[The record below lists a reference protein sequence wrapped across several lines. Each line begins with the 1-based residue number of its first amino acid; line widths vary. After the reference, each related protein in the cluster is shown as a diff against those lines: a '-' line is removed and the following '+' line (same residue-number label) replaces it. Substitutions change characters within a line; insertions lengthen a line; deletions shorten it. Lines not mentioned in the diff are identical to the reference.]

1 MILGKRL
8 ILLLGSAAFLC
19 AGMLSLQ
26 SIATASPVAPRPLSA
41 GCAEVDTYQTSAAQS
56 AAALRYW
63 TPQRTASADGFNP
76 ARISRMLKSSRA
88 GALIEP
94 TEQCLS
100 APSSTAAG
108 ASIRPPSA
116 STQPSVKSHSFTG
129 YPSVGKFFF
138 NIHGISNE
146 QFSCTASV
154 INAKGNSKNEL
165 ILTAAH
171 CIEGALDGEGY
182 STDDWIFGPMWN
194 HNKFPYGKWSVKSY
208 WIEPGW
214 MNCVVFEGCQT
225 NPKYDYAV
233 IVLNQQ
239 HGRGVGSFTG
249 ENGWHINEPH
259 TIKNTRI
266 VGLPSTA
273 DEPLYVVTTSTT
285 VSLKGLP
292 FVGTYLNRKATTP
305 GFADGSSGGPWYY
318 FFGSND
324 LGLLTGDTGG
334 YETGGP
340 PSGSPS
346 YSSFWTTD
354 FSALVAQAVS
364 HE

>member
-1 MILGKRL
+1 VF
-8 ILLLGSAAFLC
+8 LGSAACLC
-19 AGMLSLQ
+19 AGMMSLP
-26 SIATASPVAPRPLSA
+26 SVATAASDAPRQVSA
-41 GCAEVDTYQTSAAQS
+41 GCAEVDTSQASVAQS

-63 TPQRTASADGFNP
+63 TPQRTAAAEGYNAAS
-76 ARISRMLKSSRA
+76 ISSILRSSR
-88 GALIEP
+88 GAAVTKP
-94 TEQCLS
+94 AQQCQPG
-100 APSSTAAG
+100 ANPTAAG
-108 ASIRPPSA
+108 TSILSA
-116 STQPSVKSHSFTG
+116 SVGAQPDVTSHSFTG

-138 NIHGISNE
+138 NIHGISNK

-154 INAKGNSKNEL
+154 INDAKNNPKREL

-182 STDDWIFGPMWN
+182 STDDWLFAPMWN
-194 HNKFPYGKWSVKSY
+194 NNKFPYGKWSVKSY
-208 WIEPGW
+208 YIEPGW
-214 MNCVVFEGCQT
+214 MDCAIFEGCQT

-233 IVLNQQ
+233 LVVYPQ
-239 HGRGVGSFTG
+239 HGHGVGYYTG

-259 TIKNTRI
+259 TIRNTRI
-266 VGLPSTA
+266 VGLPSTSK
-273 DEPLYVVTTSTT
+273 EPLYVVTTSTT
-285 VSLKGLP
+285 VSIKGLP
-292 FVGTYLNRKATTP
+292 LVGTYLGRKAATP

-318 FFGSND
+318 SFGTSND

-346 YSSFWTTD
+346 YSSFWTSN
-354 FSALVAQAVS
+354 FSALVAQAAA